1 MNCDFI
7 AKTMK
12 CNTIIIFS
20 DNYFLLLILPYS
32 DESIF
37 VTITIHNNTYSDKIF
52 RYYRLTKLVPKFPSA
67 SAHFSDHNSNEK

>member
-37 VTITIHNNTYSDKIF
+37 VTITIHNNTYSDEIF
-52 RYYRLTKLVPKFPSA
+52 RQ
-67 SAHFSDHNSNEK
+67 